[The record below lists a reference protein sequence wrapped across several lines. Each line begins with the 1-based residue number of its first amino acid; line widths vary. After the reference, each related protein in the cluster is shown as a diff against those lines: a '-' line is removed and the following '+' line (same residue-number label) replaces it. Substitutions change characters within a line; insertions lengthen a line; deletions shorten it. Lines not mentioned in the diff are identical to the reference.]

1 MLSLRNFTE
10 PSAKAKFAPPGCRL
24 RKPHWPR
31 FRHGGLLGGS
41 DQFSECGAATFTW
54 QAGPP
59 LSTGGALSRG
69 TTNAPPVM
77 RTSPGQ
83 AGAVAVQGGPPQ
95 APATFQKLKCE
106 LLASSSLNRDV
117 SPNIIVLLVPSRTS
131 ATRYEM
137 LAPKSPSLSLT
148 PQRLAALGLAWVQ
161 AMFSRMPR
169 TGAYEVCAVAMNWIG
184 SDTPVPSEG
193 QTYDD
198 TLL

>member
-31 FRHGGLLGGS
+31 FRQGGLLGGS
-41 DQFSECGAATFTW
+41 AQFSECGVGTFTW

-59 LSTGGALSRG
+59 LVTGGELRRG

-83 AGAVAVQGGPPQ
+83 AGADPVQGGPTQ

-106 LLASSSLNRDV
+106 PMPSSSLNREV

-131 ATRYEM
+131 AIRYEM
-137 LAPKSPSLSLT
+137 LAPKSPSLSLA
-148 PQRLAALGLAWVQ
+148 PQRLPAFWGAWSQ
-161 AMFSRMPR
+161 
-169 TGAYEVCAVAMNWIG
+169 
-184 SDTPVPSEG
+184 
-193 QTYDD
+193 
-198 TLL
+198 